1 MLKPNIKKILKHILI
16 SVVALSLFIELAL
29 MVMYGF
35 LLVPWVPPFVI
46 QTHLLLRSLTQSIL
60 PTPPNKQMFLPIISI
75 KHK

>member
-46 QTHLLLRSLTQSIL
+46 HIRNDGPSPQANIDPPPVTFTHPIYPAD
-60 PTPPNKQMFLPIISI
+60 PTK
-75 KHK
+75 